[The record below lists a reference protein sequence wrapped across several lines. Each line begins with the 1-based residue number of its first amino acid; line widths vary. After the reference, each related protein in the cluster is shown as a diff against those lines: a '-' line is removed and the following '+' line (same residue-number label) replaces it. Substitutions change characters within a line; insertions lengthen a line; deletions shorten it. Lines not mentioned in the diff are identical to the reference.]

1 MIVKHTNNRTPLSL
15 LGVDSYEDLQKI
27 DWSSLSASD
36 LTKSRLTSAQDI
48 ALFLNNVY
56 IPEDPKFKVAVNPY
70 LLSLMDKDDVNCPI
84 RLQYLPSHHEEQQ
97 MDFTLLD
104 ELGEEH
110 DTIPGTSIVH
120 RYPQRVLF
128 LVSNQCQAYCRFCTR
143 KRMVGVPSEMVHMN
157 EIEASINYIAN
168 NTSIQ
173 DVLLSG
179 GDPLMFRDEKLD
191 YILSQIRK
199 RAPHVMFLRIGSRM
213 VVQNPLRITKDL
225 CDVLERNDV
234 NMLNI
239 HINHPKEI
247 TPLLKEKCRLLSKS
261 VMLGCQTVCLKGIND
276 KVEILR
282 DLFMKCLSMKVRPYY
297 VYSTDMV
304 EGAHQFIVSYKR
316 MLELYEGLRG
326 WISGPAI
333 PTFVVDGLGGL
344 GKMPIIPTYVTQ
356 EDGTVKCRNFENKT
370 VEMPALYEPV

>member
-56 IPEDPKFKVAVNPY
+56 IPKDPKFKVAVNPY
-70 LLSLMDKDDVNCPI
+70 QLSLMDKDDVNCPI
-84 RLQYLPSHHEEQQ
+84 RLQYLPSHHEEEQ

-143 KRMVGVPSEMVHMN
+143 KRMVGVPSEMVHMD

-247 TPLLKEKCRLLSKS
+247 TPLLKEKCKLLSKS

>member
-56 IPEDPKFKVAVNPY
+56 IPKDPKFKVAVNPY
-70 LLSLMDKDDVNCPI
+70 QLSLMDKDDVNCPI
-84 RLQYLPSHHEEQQ
+84 RLQYLPSHHEEEQ

-143 KRMVGVPSEMVHMN
+143 KRMVGVPSEMVHMD